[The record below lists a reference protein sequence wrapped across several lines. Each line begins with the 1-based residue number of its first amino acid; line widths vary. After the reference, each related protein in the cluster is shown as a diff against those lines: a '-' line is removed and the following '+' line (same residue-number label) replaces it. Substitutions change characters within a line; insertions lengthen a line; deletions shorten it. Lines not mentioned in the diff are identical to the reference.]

1 MEVAKRLAE
10 AWEAEVT
17 EASGEQRAAAH
28 LAAAMADNFANHMI
42 AESQAVLTQR
52 GLPKTLLRNLVMG
65 LTQGGLHGDARE
77 RQTGP
82 AQRGDDATLDRHRAL
97 LSDDVRALYDAVTA
111 HIVQRHH
118 S

>member
-1 MEVAKRLAE
+1 
-10 AWEAEVT
+10 
-17 EASGEQRAAAH
+17 
-28 LAAAMADNFANHMI
+28 MADNFANHMI

-77 RQTGP
+77 RPNRACTTGRRRP
-82 AQRGDDATLDRHRAL
+82 LDRHRAL